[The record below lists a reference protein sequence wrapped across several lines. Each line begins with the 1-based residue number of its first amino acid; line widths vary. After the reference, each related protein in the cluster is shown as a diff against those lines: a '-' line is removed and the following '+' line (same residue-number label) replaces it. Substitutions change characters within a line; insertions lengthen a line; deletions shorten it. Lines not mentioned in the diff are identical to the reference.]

1 MAEVAPLTA
10 STDDDNDPEFNH
22 DDYESYEG
30 LEDYYPDYDYD
41 YDYDYEEEYED

>member
-1 MAEVAPLTA
+1 MQLKVPLTA
-10 STDDDNDPEFNH
+10 STDDDNDQEFNH

-41 YDYDYEEEYED
+41 YDYEEEYED